1 MNVAIHE
8 KRREIRQPAEGPVL
22 VNFSNP
28 QPMEILGEL
37 MDVSPSGFRM
47 AHANQSLQSG
57 QMVGFSHGLAIG
69 TARVMWNRI
78 LDHRVETGFRIV
90 TTR

>member
-8 KRREIRQPAEGPVL
+8 KRKEIREPAEGPVL

-28 QPMEILGEL
+28 QPMEILGQL
-37 MDVSPSGFRM
+37 VDVSPSGFRM

-57 QMVGFSHGLAIG
+57 QLVGFSHGLAIG

>member
-8 KRREIRQPAEGPVL
+8 KRREIREPAEGPVL

-28 QPMEILGEL
+28 QPMEILGQL
-37 MDVSPSGFRM
+37 VDVSPGGFRM

-57 QMVGFSHGLAIG
+57 QLVGFSHGLAIG

-78 LDHRVETGFRIV
+78 VDHRVETGFRVV

>member
-8 KRREIRQPAEGPVL
+8 KRQEIRQPAEGPVL

-28 QPMEILGEL
+28 QPMEILGRL
-37 MDVSPSGFRM
+37 VDVSPSGFRM

-57 QMVGFSHGLAIG
+57 QLVGFSHGLAIG

>member
-1 MNVAIHE
+1 MNIAIHE

-37 MDVSPSGFRM
+37 VDVSPSGFRM

-57 QMVGFSHGLAIG
+57 QLVGFSHGFAIG

-78 LDHRVETGFRIV
+78 MDHRVETGFRIV